1 MGEDAFSKATTE
13 ILAKRAAYQC
23 SNPDCQAKT
32 IGPSDAD
39 SAKAINVGVA
49 SHITANS
56 AGGPRYDSSLT
67 SEQRRHPDNGIWLC
81 QTCSRLVD
89 TNGGAD
95 HPVDLLRR
103 WKAEHETN
111 VARSIGKREQSELAG
126 TIEAEGIG
134 EIIAADLRR
143 PTRMA
148 PGTHVR
154 ASGTGKIAGVR
165 TGYDDGNS

>member
-1 MGEDAFSKATTE
+1 MGEDAFSKATAE
-13 ILAKRAAYQC
+13 ILAKRAGHQC
-23 SNPDCQAKT
+23 SNPGCRAKT

-56 AGGPRYDSSLT
+56 QGGPRFNSNLT
-67 SEQRRHPDNGIWLC
+67 SEQRRHPENGIWLC
-81 QTCSRLVD
+81 QTCSRLID

-95 HPVDLLRR
+95 HPADLLRR
-103 WKAEHETN
+103 WKADHEAN
-111 VARSIGKREQSELAG
+111 VARSIGKAEQSELAG
-126 TIEAEGIG
+126 TIEAKGVG
-134 EIIAADLRR
+134 EITGADIRR

-154 ASGTGKIAGVR
+154 ASGIGKITGVR
-165 TGYDDGNS
+165 TGD